1 MDWRNY
7 QFWRKSIRRV
17 DEKKSELASIQIDY
31 IDPISGEEKSKL
43 SSVLDTK
50 IKKFEQ
56 SSDDTRFAVSVASYG
71 MLLKDKKATTQA
83 SYDLVIE
90 LANNA
95 LGADKNGKR
104 SEFINWVI
112 QTREMVKK

>member
-1 MDWRNY
+1 M
-7 QFWRKSIRRV
+7 S
-17 DEKKSELASIQIDY
+17 
-31 IDPISGEEKSKL
+31 
-43 SSVLDTK
+43 DTK

-71 MLLKDKKATTQA
+71 MLLKDNLDLNQA
-83 SYDLVIE
+83 SYDLVLE
-90 LANNA
+90 LAKSA

-112 QTREMVKK
+112 QTKEMLRK

>member
-1 MDWRNY
+1 M
-7 QFWRKSIRRV
+7 
-17 DEKKSELASIQIDY
+17 DEKKSELASIRIDY

-43 SSVLDTK
+43 SSVLDTN

-56 SSDDTRFAVSVASYG
+56 SSDDTRFAASVASYG
-71 MLLKDKKATTQA
+71 MLLKDKNATTQA